1 MKAEETSFGDTER
14 TNQIGLET
22 TIILRCREAAKIIL
36 KCTEC
41 GNTFQRERLING
53 EVVTCPVCD
62 ANYKAVMKDGK
73 LRLEDLVFEEQDLGE
88 L

>member
-1 MKAEETSFGDTER
+1 M
-14 TNQIGLET
+14 
-22 TIILRCREAAKIIL
+22 

-41 GNTFQRERLING
+41 GNTFQRERLVNG
-53 EVVTCPVCD
+53 EVLTCPVCD
-62 ANYKAVMKDGK
+62 ANYKAVIKDGK

>member
-1 MKAEETSFGDTER
+1 M
-14 TNQIGLET
+14 
-22 TIILRCREAAKIIL
+22 

-41 GNTFQRERLING
+41 GNTFQRERLVNG
-53 EVVTCPVCD
+53 EVLTFPVCD
-62 ANYKAVMKDGK
+62 ANYKAVIKDGK